1 MSTNDAVAFW
11 DGLYAARP
19 AATDPRPNARLV
31 ETVADLPP
39 GDVLDLGCGD
49 GGDALWLARR
59 GWRVTAVDISPVAAE
74 RLTGR
79 ARAQGLGD
87 LIDAAPHDLRV
98 SFPEGRFDLI
108 CAHYLHTP
116 FELDRSALLRTAAH
130 ALRPGG
136 RLLVVDHGS
145 TAPWSWNQ
153 DPDARYPT
161 PREVAAGLGLD
172 PATWPVER
180 ADAPRRTATGPGG
193 RTAEVVDHVLIVR
206 RDG

>member
-79 ARAQGLGD
+79 A
-87 LIDAAPHDLRV
+87 
-98 SFPEGRFDLI
+98 
-108 CAHYLHTP
+108 
-116 FELDRSALLRTAAH
+116 
-130 ALRPGG
+130 
-136 RLLVVDHGS
+136 
-145 TAPWSWNQ
+145 
-153 DPDARYPT
+153 
-161 PREVAAGLGLD
+161 
-172 PATWPVER
+172 
-180 ADAPRRTATGPGG
+180 
-193 RTAEVVDHVLIVR
+193 
-206 RDG
+206 